1 MQEWEEK
8 MLERKEA
15 FEAGEATGKALGEE
29 RMGKLMEHLL
39 ESGRTE
45 DIKKALADVEYKNK
59 LYEEFGI

>member
-8 MLERKEA
+8 VIERQEA
-15 FEAGEATGKALGEE
+15 FEAGEE

-45 DIKKALADVEYKNK
+45 DMKKALSDEEYRKK
-59 LYEEFGI
+59 LYEELGI